1 MNALLHLTHDCNLRC
16 PYCFTGKK
24 FDRAMSSETAAQT
37 VQFVVDYAQQQGQR
51 AVFSFFGGEPMMAWE
66 RMKEIVLLAEEAAA
80 KAGVTALF
88 RMNTNGMLIK
98 EEHLAF
104 FEEHDLIFILSIDGN
119 EAMHDAERRT
129 EGGIGSFDTIAR
141 KVPRFLEHNPGM
153 MASVVITPTNL
164 AHTADGLK
172 YLLDAGFRYLII
184 KPDVTQAWS
193 RANIEELERQ
203 YGLVADDYMM
213 RCRRGDE
220 VYINLFDDKWI
231 NHTKGAEGITI
242 RCDVGTSQISIAPS
256 GKLYPCVR
264 WVKEDEADEEHSG
277 VPSLGDVWKGF
288 AAEPLAKIRAESAAP
303 KSPCG
308 DCSYNDGRCANECA
322 CEHYSATG
330 RIDTPAP
337 ALCEHEQVMV
347 PIADRVGNA
356 LWAEQNPVFL
366 RKLYPRLTQIR
377 VDRTDDSTHA
387 TTKPTDGANV

>member
-24 FDRAMSSETAAQT
+24 FDREMTPETVKKT
-37 VQFVVDYAQQQGQR
+37 VEFVVDYAKQHEQR
-51 AVFSFFGGEPMMAWE
+51 AVFSFFGGEPMMAWD
-66 RMKEIVLLAEEAAA
+66 RMKELVLYAEEVAARE
-80 KAGVTALF
+80 KVTAIF

-98 EEHLAF
+98 EEHLEF
-104 FEEHDLIFILSIDGN
+104 FDAHDLIFILSIDGN
-119 EAMHDAERRT
+119 EAMHDTERRT
-129 EGGIGSFDTIAR
+129 EGDVGSFATLAKR
-141 KVPRFLEHNPGM
+141 LPRFLEHNPGL
-153 MASVVITPTNL
+153 MASVVITPKNL
-164 AHTADGLK
+164 DHAADGLA
-172 YLLDAGFRYLII
+172 YLLDTGFRYLII

-193 RANIEELERQ
+193 RADIDKLEQQ
-203 YGLVADDYMM
+203 YSRVADDYLA

-231 NHTKGAEGITI
+231 NHTKGAEAISI
-242 RCDVGTSQISIAPS
+242 RCDVGTSQISISPS
-256 GKLYPCVR
+256 GNIFPCVR
-264 WVKEDEADEEHSG
+264 WVKEDEG
-277 VPSLGDVWKGF
+277 TVPNLGDVFQGF
-288 AAEPLAKIRAESAAP
+288 KQDALAKIRAESHAP

-347 PIADRVGNA
+347 PIADRVGNT

-377 VDRTDDSTHA
+377 VDREA
-387 TTKPTDGANV
+387 TTTTTETA